1 MVRFIGKGYP
11 LSVWK
16 YIWVYYKKLHS
27 LGGNMQNVRKCR
39 KMKRQELADA
49 IGINMQSLS
58 KIEKGETVRPLTC
71 WKK

>member
-1 MVRFIGKGYP
+1 
-11 LSVWK
+11 
-16 YIWVYYKKLHS
+16 
-27 LGGNMQNVRKCR
+27 MQNVRKCR